1 MSIVPFHTPTT
12 FLLAGPSQCG
22 KSTWIRQLIESKDV
36 MFTQPPK
43 KVIYAYS
50 AWQPMFEEMKG
61 VEFLKG
67 LPTYEEMESWSD
79 LLLVLDDVM
88 QAACLSEE
96 VLSLFCVQ
104 SHHRNITAAILM
116 QNLFPPGRFGRTI
129 SLNSLPHQ
137 ERQVASTS
145 TQSADVPRT
154 IPGQFKLKVGDC
166 VRISHLR
173 RAFLR
178 EYNER
183 YTGELFKV
191 KTRKR
196 GSQHLH
202 AERFPRRRRGG
213 HILRTGTPVGK
224 RGSHWCLQNREDTS

>member
-61 VEFLKG
+61 VEFHKG
-67 LPTYEEMESWSD
+67 LPTCEEMESWSD

-129 SLNSLPHQ
+129 SLNCHVITLFPTKRDKLQ
-137 ERQVASTS
+137 VQVLGRQMF
-145 TQSADVPRT
+145 
-154 IPGQFKLKVGDC
+154 PGQSKYFAESYEDATSQPYGYLVCDLHPA
-166 VRISHLR
+166 SDEHL
-173 RAFLR
+173 
-178 EYNER
+178 
-183 YTGELFKV
+183 
-191 KTRKR
+191 
-196 GSQHLH
+196 Q
-202 AERFPRRRRGG
+202 
-213 HILRTGTPVGK
+213 LRTRIFPGEHTWVYQRLHK
-224 RGSHWCLQNREDTS
+224 RQLESPQPFDI